1 MSANYFYDLPIELVE
16 KIQTKAVDLETRIRR
31 NRLHCHTLWSCEELR
46 DRILDFFLTAPRFKS
61 TLKTEYW
68 DNGYSFSRAVKIMPS
83 KEFLYDLYDPCFYW
97 KAFVVVEHALA
108 TFFMMMSKA
117 TKLITWNLITLN
129 SCF

>member
-16 KIQTKAVDLETRIRR
+16 KIQTQAVDLETRIRR

-68 DNGYSFSRAVKIMPS
+68 DNGYTFERNFQIMPS
-83 KEFLYDLYDPCFYW
+83 KELLYDIYEVDFYW
-97 KAFVVVEHALA
+97 KSFVLLYHALE
-108 TFFMMMSKA
+108 TLFMMSKA

>member
-61 TLKTEYW
+61 TLRTDYW
-68 DNGYSFSRAVKIMPS
+68 DNGYTFERNFKIMPS
-83 KEFLYDLYDPCFYW
+83 KELLYDIYEVDFYW
-97 KAFVVVEHALA
+97 KSFVLLYFALE
-108 TFFMMMSKA
+108 TLFMMSKA